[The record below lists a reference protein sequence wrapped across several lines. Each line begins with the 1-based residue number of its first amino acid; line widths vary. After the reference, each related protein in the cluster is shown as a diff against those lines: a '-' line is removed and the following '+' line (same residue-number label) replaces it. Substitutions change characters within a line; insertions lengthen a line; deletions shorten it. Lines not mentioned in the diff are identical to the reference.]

1 MRAAAGISDLDYR
14 PGYDI
19 SLPAYSLH
27 QEKPA
32 VQKDVR
38 QLLAVMPQI
47 KNIKSHLKRVL
58 KDIEG
63 ESTALIKSLENC
75 VAMDD
80 GDERCD
86 TEGNTVKY
94 PEILSDSTFCIVLD
108 TEYDSGQTIT
118 EALHHGC
125 IPVIISSSTV
135 LPFSEV
141 IDWKRFSIRLHE
153 IDLSSIQ
160 ETLSNVSQKRIS
172 EMQQQIHFVYE
183 KYFSSWKAIVNT
195 TLLILND
202 RIVPHHAK
210 NYKHWNLPP
219 TVHESNPLFLRYHF
233 QNINY
238 IFKPKRELYQVYTK

>member
-1 MRAAAGISDLDYR
+1 MRATAGISDLDYR

-38 QLLAVMPQI
+38 QWLAVMPQI
-47 KNIKSHLKRVL
+47 KDIKLHLQRAI
-58 KDIEG
+58 KDIER
-63 ESTALIKSLENC
+63 ESPALIKTLESCEEN
-75 VAMDD
+75 

-86 TEGNTVKY
+86 AKGKVNY
-94 PEILSDSTFCIVLD
+94 PDILSDSTFCIVVD

-125 IPVIISSSTV
+125 IPVIIASTTV

-160 ETLSNVSQKRIS
+160 ETLSKVSQKRIS

-195 TLLILND
+195 TLSILND

-219 TVHESNPLFLRYHF
+219 TVHESNPLFLRYVF
-233 QNINY
+233 ENITY
-238 IFKPKRELYQVYTK
+238 IFKQKLYQVYTKKIM